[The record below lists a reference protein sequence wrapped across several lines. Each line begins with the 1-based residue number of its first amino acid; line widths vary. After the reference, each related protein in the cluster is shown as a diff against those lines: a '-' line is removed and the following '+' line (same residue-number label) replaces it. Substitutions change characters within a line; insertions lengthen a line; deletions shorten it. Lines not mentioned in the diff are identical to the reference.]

1 MGYDGMICRAQR
13 SWLFPTQHR
22 TAAECFFLAGA
33 LMIDEYLI
41 IFMMDDFYV
50 LAYYGVFIYG

>member
-1 MGYDGMICRAQR
+1 MMGWYVGRNGHGCFQ
-13 SWLFPTQHR
+13 LNTEQQLNV
-22 TAAECFFLAGA
+22 FFLAGA